1 MRLAWTQARKRCA
14 QGLNE
19 AMSQALIA
27 DGLKDHLRQLIE
39 NWITAV
45 RDDPRIE
52 SDEKLSNPELID
64 HVPAIIEEIGQLIR
78 RGETPGVRNIPE
90 ARVNVYTRFHQ
101 GYKGRDLIRE
111 LSLLRI
117 TLLDY
122 LMEISSDEPGGVAA
136 KERHEAATILNLYLD
151 EEMRYAI
158 TVYCN
163 PSSASREES
172 SVGDSTV

>member
-1 MRLAWTQARKRCA
+1 
-14 QGLNE
+14 
-19 AMSQALIA
+19 MSQAVIA
-27 DGLKDHLRQLIE
+27 DGIKDNIQQLME
-39 NWITAV
+39 NWIAAV

-52 SDEKLSNPELID
+52 SDAKLSRPELID
-64 HVPAIIEEIGQLIR
+64 HVPAIIEEICELIR
-78 RGETPGVRNIPE
+78 SGETPGVRNVSE

-122 LMEISSDEPGGVAA
+122 LMEISSDAARGVDA
-136 KERHEAATILNLYLD
+136 KDRHEAATILNLYLD

-158 TVYCN
+158 TVYSN
-163 PSSASREES
+163 PPGASREES
-172 SVGDSTV
+172 SVGDNAV

>member
-1 MRLAWTQARKRCA
+1 
-14 QGLNE
+14 
-19 AMSQALIA
+19 MSKAIIA
-27 DGLKDHLRQLIE
+27 DGIKDNMRQLME

-52 SDEKLSNPELID
+52 SDGKLSTPELID
-64 HVPAIIEEIGQLIR
+64 HVPAIIEEICELIR
-78 RGETPGVRNIPE
+78 SGEMPDVRNISE

-101 GYKGRDLIRE
+101 GYKGRDLVRE

-122 LMEISSDEPGGVAA
+122 LMEISADESRGVDAKDRQEAA
-136 KERHEAATILNLYLD
+136 KTLNLYLD

-158 TVYCN
+158 TVYCERPN
-163 PSSASREES
+163 ASHEES
-172 SVGDSTV
+172 SMGDMA